1 MTIKE
6 LIDKIKS
13 YCANEQDEKRILN
26 LIKLY
31 KKEMFLTDLDL
42 GLLLIACGWYSLLEK
57 EYLDAVIDSKYITIF
72 VGQDCQNMEIMEN
85 KFYESFMNNKI
96 TPEIINKILEHEV
109 SNKSGFKSVLN
120 TENSIS
126 SLRKSISIDCEVS
139 SIYSFALSQTNYE
152 ILKSITL
159 NNQSK
164 SKIQSL
170 KVVITCEPNFI
181 QFSDILIN
189 ELPIEQP
196 ILLNNF
202 NYHIDYNALLRLN
215 EKQIGDLII
224 KLYYEDQEINTITKK
239 IEYYSY
245 NTLIE
250 GLIPNSCAFF
260 VTPNVDAVNNIIRL
274 TAKQLQMETGKADL
288 NDYQSDSKELVYNQ
302 VKALYNVLHNQGI
315 GYITVPP
322 SYENVGQKIRLPH
335 SVIVGKQGTC
345 IDLTILFVSCLE
357 AMGLNSGIVYVYG
370 HAFACVFLEK
380 DCFTPSPYR
389 DAVHAVDMCENEKNL
404 LFINCVDFVAGNKY
418 TFEESCERG
427 KKLVINSE
435 SDPYFFI
442 VDMMIARA
450 SGYLP
455 LPICYDADK
464 VKVDLDVVEQ
474 NKIKIKRQDLNH
486 KNEKIVLTEK
496 ELNKFD
502 IWEKRLLDLT
512 KRNELIDFKLNR
524 YGQQLITFEAEDGVT
539 LDRLFETFRTK
550 GNQYTLVDSQYE
562 INNGTLEMPILT
574 EEGFETSKLM
584 FKSKKIALIKR
595 KTDHET
601 ALKYFDRERRK
612 ALEESGSNIFYLVLG
627 FIEWFENDRT
637 VKPIYSPVIL
647 VPIDL
652 KKHTNN
658 KYSIVG
664 RDEQAFLNISIFEF
678 FHQEFKLNFDD
689 LLSQDLFSKETV
701 NIDAILNTVN
711 EKLKHL
717 PRTRILK
724 VAAIN
729 IFRFSKAVM
738 WQTIKYNQEEL
749 VKNKVIKSIIDKTYL
764 MDKDDKLSTNYDDDN
779 SNPINMAIPLSA
791 DSSQI
796 KAIQD
801 CENGKSF
808 ILQGPPGTGKSQTI
822 TNMIVNAIYHGKT
835 VLFVAEKMAALEVV
849 QNRLASLN
857 LDRFALEAHSIKADK
872 ASVMEQFKRR
882 IELQEI
888 VSDSQKYRNTCEAL
902 KSTRCDINKII
913 NILHKSNNY
922 FMSFYDAFVNFLA
935 IRNKSIVKVNDEYIE
950 SLTEE
955 KFAYA
960 STLMDNIYYQV
971 MENGGY
977 INSPFILMRKTEY
990 IPNVTKN
997 LFKDY
1002 MQRYSLK
1009 LSQFNKQLKEFINQN
1024 NIIFLEKRTI
1034 IKPLIA
1040 LLKDERIKNA
1050 DETLI
1055 NSTLLVENSDLFK
1068 TVEKGLEYQNQKNII
1083 TKEFYKKIFSI
1094 DYETLL
1100 FEFQKYNNCNFLLRI
1115 FKKAKLI
1122 NSVSQYAYN
1131 PKTIKINYVKQVL
1144 DNLAKINNLHND
1156 LDNSFKKYSFYF
1168 SGDIDNFNYLSFKE
1182 MYLNTLGI
1190 KNDYS
1195 ELLSKELIA
1204 NIIKKYNS
1212 NSLAFAKELI
1222 DAYEEVAIIEN
1233 ELVDKFNFDFSLCNR
1248 YNINY
1253 YEIEERVN
1261 ESIGKIDNLRNW
1273 CYLVKNI
1280 NDAQENK
1287 MNFMITF
1294 LEHHN
1299 NDSLSEVYKKSIY
1312 YTIMSKAL
1320 MSDANAFNSSEIKQ
1334 KIKKFENLIDD
1345 FSKLCVIET
1354 ASRISKSTPII
1365 NEKTANTSEIGIL
1378 RNAIANKC
1386 RGKSIRQ
1393 LFSETKNVL
1402 TKYFPVFLMSPISCA
1417 QYLSSD
1423 MPLFDIV
1430 IFDEASQMP
1439 TCEAI
1444 CSIARGKSLIVV
1456 GDSMQLPPTSFFQ
1469 TKTNMEEYIDISDQE
1484 SILDDCDVIG
1494 MPSRQLKW
1502 HYRSKHESLIRF
1514 SNAHFYN
1521 NSLVTFPSPNDMET
1535 KVTMRNVNGIYDR
1548 KNTNTNSIEAIAI
1561 INEIKRR
1568 LLDDNLCKMSIG
1580 VVTFS
1585 SSQQNLIE
1593 DKLESLLLAN
1603 KKLQERY
1610 NSQKE
1615 KIIIK
1620 NLENIQGD
1628 ERDVIL
1634 FSVCYGPNA
1643 DGKMYYQFGPINQVG
1658 GEKRLNVAFSRARY
1672 EMIIFT
1678 SFDPSLLAN
1687 MNSDSKGAQE
1697 LYSFLKYAY
1706 NGGNYLPISTNSV
1719 NQVKVGMELDLA
1731 EKLEEKGYKVNINV
1745 GKSTFRV
1752 DIGVINP
1759 NNENEYILGIICDS
1773 YSYESAQ
1780 TARDRNVVQ
1789 PSVLKNLGWNIMRIW
1804 SFDYLDD
1811 KNACVN
1817 AIIKKIKD
1825 IQNNPQKYKM
1835 KTIASNQDIHFEIKE
1850 LKEIS
1855 YSKKYQKYEKRIDIS
1870 NTKNASELL
1879 NMVKASISDI
1889 LKVES
1894 PININLLYSRI
1905 AESMDNKYSVSTI
1918 KSVIDKC
1925 LNSMNV
1931 FQNMTLNNKF
1941 LWAFYEEEMK
1951 SYRINDEFISSF
1963 YNVCK
1968 EEVLVAIKEVL
1979 VNSGTVEINELIK
1992 MVSKRFGLQMLV
2004 PKAKE
2009 TITYVV
2015 NYYIDMG
2022 VLSKSGTHITLI
2034 K

>member
-1 MTIKE
+1 MTIKG

-13 YCANEQDEKRILN
+13 YCTNEQEEKRILS
-26 LIKLY
+26 LLKLY

-42 GLLLIACGWYSLLEK
+42 GLLFIACGWYSLLE
-57 EYLDAVIDSKYITIF
+57 EEFLDVIIDSKYVSIF
-72 VGQDCQNMEIMEN
+72 FGQ
-85 KFYESFMNNKI
+85 NNKTEEI
-96 TPEIINKILEHEV
+96 TSNDLVKMISNSKITEEIINKILQHEV
-109 SNKSGFKSVLN
+109 SNYSGFRSVLN
-120 TENSIS
+120 SENSIS
-126 SLRKSISIDCEVS
+126 SLRKNITIDCEVS
-139 SIYSFALSQTNYE
+139 SIYSFALSQTNYA
-152 ILKSITL
+152 IIKSITL
-159 NNQSK
+159 INQNKMKLS
-164 SKIQSL
+164 SL
-170 KVVITCEPNFI
+170 KIVIKCEPDFI
-181 QFSDILIN
+181 QFSEILIN
-189 ELPIEQP
+189 ELPAEQP
-196 ILLNNF
+196 ILINDF

-215 EKQIGDLII
+215 EKQMGDLVI
-224 KLYYEDQEINTITKK
+224 KLYYEDQEINIITKK

-260 VTPNVDAVNNIIRL
+260 VTPNVEAVNNIVRL
-274 TAKQLQMETGKADL
+274 TARELQIETGKADL
-288 NDYQSDSKELVYNQ
+288 NDYQSNSKELVYNQ

-357 AMGLNSGIVYVYG
+357 AMGLNAGIVYIYG

-389 DAVHAVDMCENEKNL
+389 DAVHAVDMCENENNL

-442 VDMMIARA
+442 VDITIARA

-455 LPICYDADK
+455 LPICYEADK
-464 VKVDLDVVEQ
+464 IKVDLKVVEQ

-486 KNEKIVLTEK
+486 KNEKIILTEK

-524 YGQQLITFEAEDGVT
+524 YGQQLITFEAQDGVT
-539 LDRLFETFRTK
+539 LDKLFETFRIK
-550 GNQYTLVDSQYE
+550 GSQYTLVDSQYE
-562 INNGTLEMPILT
+562 INSGTLEMPILT
-574 EEGFETSKLM
+574 EDGFETSKLL

-595 KTDHET
+595 KIDHET

-612 ALEESGSNIFYLVLG
+612 ALEESGSNIFYLALG
-627 FIEWFENDRT
+627 FIEWYETERT
-637 VKPIYSPVIL
+637 IKPIYSPAIL

-652 KKHTNN
+652 KKHANN

-678 FHQEFKLNFDD
+678 FHQEYKLNFDD

-701 NIDAILNTVN
+701 SIDAILNTIS
-711 EKLKHL
+711 EKLKFL

-749 VKNKVIKSIIDKTYL
+749 TKNKVIKSIIEKTYL
-764 MDKDDKLSTNYDDDN
+764 MDENDKLTTDFDDDN
-779 SNPINMAIPLSA
+779 SNPLNMAIPLSA

-849 QNRLASLN
+849 QHRFASLN

-872 ASVMEQFKRR
+872 ASVMEQFKKR

-888 VSDSQKYRNTCEAL
+888 VSDTKKYENVSEAL
-902 KSTRCDINKII
+902 KNTRGDINKVI
-913 NILHKSNNY
+913 NILHKKNNY
-922 FMSFYDAFVNFLA
+922 FMSFYDAFVNYLS
-935 IRNKSIVKVNDEYIE
+935 IQNKSIVKISDEYIE

-955 KFAYA
+955 NFSYA

-971 MENGGY
+971 IENGGY
-977 INSPFILMRKTEY
+977 INSPFILMRKTDY
-990 IPNVTKN
+990 IPNVTKK

-1002 MQRYSLK
+1002 MERYIIQ
-1009 LSQFNKQLKEFINQN
+1009 LSKFNKMLNNFANQN
-1024 NIIFLEKRTI
+1024 NIIILDKRSI

-1040 LLKDERIKNA
+1040 LLKDERINNS
-1050 DETLI
+1050 DETLVC
-1055 NSTLLVENSDLFK
+1055 SSLLQENGDLFK
-1068 TVEKGLEYQNQKNII
+1068 AIESGIEYKEHKNTI
-1083 TKEFYKKIFSI
+1083 TKGFYKKIFSL
-1094 DYETLL
+1094 DSDTLL
-1100 FEFQKYNNCNFLLRI
+1100 FEYQKYNNSNFLLKF
-1115 FKKAKLI
+1115 FKKGKLI
-1122 NSVSQYAYN
+1122 KSVSQYAYN
-1131 PKTIKINYVKQVL
+1131 PKNIRINDVKQVL
-1144 DNLAKINNLHND
+1144 DKLVQINNLHKDLENNFKRYNVYLNGD
-1156 LDNSFKKYSFYF
+1156 LD
-1168 SGDIDNFNYLSFKE
+1168 DFNYSSFKE
-1182 MYLNTLGI
+1182 TYLNTLGI
-1190 KNDYS
+1190 KNDYFT
-1195 ELLSKELIA
+1195 LLDKEFIV
-1204 NIIKKYNS
+1204 NIIKKNNN
-1212 NSLAFAKELI
+1212 NSLLHVKELI
-1222 DAYEEVAIIEN
+1222 DAYEEVEIVEQELIE
-1233 ELVDKFNFDFSLCNR
+1233 KFNFDYSLCSR
-1248 YNINY
+1248 YNIRY
-1253 YEIEERVN
+1253 QELEERAQQ
-1261 ESIGKIDNLRNW
+1261 SIDKIDNLRNW
-1273 CYLVKNI
+1273 CFLVKNI
-1280 NDAQENK
+1280 NDARFN
-1287 MNFMITF
+1287 NIDFMITF
-1294 LEHHN
+1294 LEHN
-1299 NDSLSEVYKKSIY
+1299 NTESLSDVYRKSVF
-1312 YTIMSKAL
+1312 YTIMFKAL
-1320 MSDANAFNSSEIKQ
+1320 ISDSNAFNSSEIKQ
-1334 KIKKFENLIDD
+1334 KIKKFENLIND

-1354 ASRISKSTPII
+1354 ASKISKATPII
-1365 NEKTANTSEIGIL
+1365 NDKTANTSEIGIL

-1535 KVTMRNVNGIYDR
+1535 KVTMRNVKGIYDR
-1548 KNTNTNSIEAIAI
+1548 KNTNTNKIEADEIV
-1561 INEIKRR
+1561 NEIKRR

-1593 DKLESLLLAN
+1593 DKLETALLCD
-1603 KKLQERY
+1603 KRLQGRY
-1610 NSQKE
+1610 NNQKE

-1634 FSVCYGPNA
+1634 FSVCYGPNE
-1643 DGKMYYQFGPINQVG
+1643 DGKMYYQFGPINQSG

-1706 NGGNYLPISTNSV
+1706 NGGNYLPISTNSI
-1719 NQVKVGMELDLA
+1719 NQVKVGMEFDLA

-1759 NNENEYILGIICDS
+1759 KNENEYILGIICDS

-1811 KNACVN
+1811 KNACIN

-1825 IQNNPQKYKM
+1825 IQNNPERYK
-1835 KTIASNQDIHFEIKE
+1835 TTNIVSNQNIHFETKK
-1850 LKEIS
+1850 LQEIN
-1855 YSKKYQKYEKRIDIS
+1855 YSQKYQKYEKKIDI
-1870 NTKNASELL
+1870 NNIKTTSELT
-1879 NMVKASISDI
+1879 NIVKLSIQEI
-1889 LKVES
+1889 VKVES

-1905 AESMDNKYSVSTI
+1905 AQLMDNKYSISTI
-1918 KSVIDKC
+1918 KSLIDKC
-1925 LNSMNV
+1925 LSSLNI

-1941 LWAFYEEEMK
+1941 LWSTHQREMK
-1951 SYRINDEFISSF
+1951 KYRVNDEFISSF

-1968 EEVLVAIKEVL
+1968 EEILVAIKEIL
-1979 VNSGTVEINELIK
+1979 VNSGTVEITELTK
-1992 MVSKRFGLQMLV
+1992 MVSKCFGLQMLV

-2009 TITYVV
+2009 TITYTI

-2022 VLSKSGTHITLI
+2022 VLNKNGNFISLI
-2034 K
+2034 N